1 MPIYLMYFAESL
13 GLQFLAPQGLLG
25 FFILVTGLIFSLL
38 MFYVGYISIREMYSN
53 KYPTSKDQKLNAQK
67 EKIARL
73 YPQS

>member
-1 MPIYLMYFAESL
+1 MNIFLMYFAESL
-13 GLQFLAPQGLLG
+13 GLEFLAPQGVVGLL
-25 FFILVTGLIFSLL
+25 ILVIGFIFSLV

-53 KYPTSKDQKLNAQK
+53 TSLTSTERKKNEQK